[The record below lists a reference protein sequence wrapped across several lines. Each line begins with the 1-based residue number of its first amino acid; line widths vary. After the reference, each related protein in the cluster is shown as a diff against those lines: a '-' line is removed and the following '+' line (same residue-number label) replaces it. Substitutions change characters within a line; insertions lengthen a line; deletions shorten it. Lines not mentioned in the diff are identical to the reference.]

1 VGPLSFILIYL
12 HSHPHVIKFDCKGV
26 HIMQLII
33 NGDPIGVPDSVTTV
47 SQLLLHLGLEE
58 KIVIVEL
65 NQTILEKANH
75 LITTVSSGDRIEIV
89 HFVGGG

>member
-1 VGPLSFILIYL
+1 
-12 HSHPHVIKFDCKGV
+12 
-26 HIMQLII
+26 MQLII
-33 NGDPIGVPDSVTTV
+33 NGDPIGVPETVTTI

-65 NQTILEKANH
+65 NQVILEKANH
-75 LITTVSSGDRIEIV
+75 LNTTVSSGDRIEIV

>member
-1 VGPLSFILIYL
+1 MRWIYL
-12 HSHPHVIKFDCKGV
+12 HSHPRVIKFNSKGV
-26 HIMQLII
+26 HIVQLII
-33 NGDPIGVPDSVTTV
+33 NGDPIGVPETVTTI

-65 NQTILEKANH
+65 NQVILEKANH
-75 LITTVSSGDRIEIV
+75 LNTTVSSGDRIEIV